1 MNRTKAGSVFHST
14 LDWITRLAYVN
25 VLWVLFSL
33 AGLIVAGLFPAT
45 AAMFAVVRKWL
56 IEDEEIAVLPTFWQS
71 VKSEFLRSNAIGYI
85 ALVPAYV
92 FYVDFQFFS
101 SIEGILSFVLITIS
115 GSLFLLY
122 VITVLFLFPALVHYR
137 MRILEYFKQ
146 AFFIGAGSPLGVI
159 LSAAACVITA
169 LLTAWFPGL
178 LFFFAGSVPAYVIM
192 WSTLRTT
199 RIMEEKHMERGGE
212 TEP

>member
-1 MNRTKAGSVFHST
+1 MNRKKAGSVFHTT
-14 LDWITRLAYVN
+14 LNWITRLAYVN

-33 AGLIVAGLFPAT
+33 AGLLIAGLFPAT
-45 AAMFAVVRKWL
+45 AGMFAVVRKWL
-56 IEDEEIAVLPTFWQS
+56 TQDEEIAVLPTFWQS
-71 VKSEFLRSNAIGYI
+71 VRSEFLRSNAIGYI

-101 SIEGILSFVLITIS
+101 SMDGILSFVLITVS

-137 MRILEYFKQ
+137 MCMMEYFKQ

-159 LSAAACVITA
+159 FSAAACVITA
-169 LLTAWFPGL
+169 LLTAWFSGL

-192 WSTLRTT
+192 WSTLRTI
-199 RIMEEKHMERGGE
+199 RIMEDKHMAGGE
-212 TEP
+212 ETET